1 MKFLGPLHFLLQRC
15 WSQGLPLVLWS
26 ILHHHHSPSSLSYTY
41 NVQSPWRTKLACISC
56 NIKKDEQKFS
66 TLPYYQWFWGQ
77 LSSSRLL
84 WCCSHSG
91 TAELRQ
97 TSYEVH
103 VPVGSLT
110 AATEL
115 RGQRFD
121 GVFHQCPPGQQQNHG
136 QPGSD
141 SLSNQ
146 QQNCQSV
153 VGAGSVLFSLCF
165 LCMQVTNLTITS
177 TVN

>member
-1 MKFLGPLHFLLQRC
+1 MKFLAPLHFLLQRC
-15 WSQGLPLVLWS
+15 WSQGLSLVLWS

-41 NVQSPWRTKLACISC
+41 NVQSPWCTKLACISC

-66 TLPYYQWFWGQ
+66 TLPYCQWFWGQ

-91 TAELRQ
+91 AAELRQ
-97 TSYEVH
+97 TSYEVR

-115 RGQRFD
+115 WWHWIGGVPPMSTRTAAKPWAAWKRF
-121 GVFHQCPPGQQQNHG
+121 FF
-136 QPGSD
+136 QPAAK
-141 SLSNQ
+141 LSV
-146 QQNCQSV
+146 CCRSWV
-153 VGAGSVLFSLCF
+153 CVIFSMFFVHAG
-165 LCMQVTNLTITS
+165 N
-177 TVN
+177 